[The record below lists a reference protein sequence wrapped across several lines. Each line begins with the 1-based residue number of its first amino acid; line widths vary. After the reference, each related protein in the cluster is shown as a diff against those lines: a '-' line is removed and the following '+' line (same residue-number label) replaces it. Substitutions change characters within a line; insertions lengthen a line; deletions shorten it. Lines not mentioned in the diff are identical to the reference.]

1 MKTSL
6 SLITVALGLVGVSTQ
21 AQAIE
26 HAAPAGNGLSE
37 IGDEELSQMRG
48 RWTPGDGSA
57 TVAYFGVTMSSNWT
71 TSGGQQLQS
80 AMTVGM
86 RFDDQNTPTVTFQP
100 TVTIV
105 STQPIPAAGS
115 AAASGATSTQRS
127 VDSSG
132 LNNVSGLVQ
141 GVQLAGDGNQ
151 ADNVTA
157 ITVRNEN
164 DADAPALAQQTGTAF
179 NGQPQQ
185 QSVQNGDASASAS
198 IDGSGARVSLSVAGQ
213 GQVQQ
218 WIRSGS
224 LGQVIALGA
233 DSQLVSNRMQINLV
247 QRSLASNV
255 SLTRDFAQSVSQVR
269 GIGLSY

>member
-6 SLITVALGLVGVSTQ
+6 SLVTVALGLVGISAQ

-26 HAAPAGNGLSE
+26 RAAPAGNGLSE

-48 RWTPGDGSA
+48 RWTPGDGSN
-57 TVAYFGVTMSSNWT
+57 TVAYFGVTMSSHWT

-86 RFDDQNTPTVTFQP
+86 HFDDQNTPTVTFQP

-105 STQPIPAAGS
+105 SSNPIP
-115 AAASGATSTQRS
+115 AASGATPTQRS

-141 GVQLAGDGNQ
+141 GVQVAGDGNH

-157 ITVRNEN
+157 ITVRNES
-164 DADAPALAQQTGTAF
+164 DADAPALAQQTGTTF

-185 QSVQNGDASASAS
+185 QSVQDGGATASAS

-233 DSQLVSNRMQINLV
+233 DSQHVSNRMQVDLV

-255 SLTRDFAQSVSQVR
+255 SLSRDFAQSVNQVR